1 MLNAKHGEQ
10 VADRLEEVLELH
22 ISKLRNSLE
31 LMQTG
36 WLQTSNDGH
45 DTTSESISQTMGW
58 IADLENALGNHR
70 DRKGS

>member
-1 MLNAKHGEQ
+1 

-22 ISKLRNSLE
+22 VRKLRASLE

-36 WLQTSNDGH
+36 WLKTSNGGH

-70 DRKGS
+70 DRRAT